1 MLFPSCIRPKL
12 SERCFEPDWNDK
24 KRDPTIEPAP
34 PLSRWTM
41 VQLDYGGSVR
51 LQPHAPLKHHLWHP
65 FQTTI
70 GSLGSRPCSLQ
81 HLTLPRP
88 RFGRRATAGLPSR
101 GRGSVWL
108 QRLVRQA
115 PHIIS
120 STNSNHN
127 SKLKVSTMHSSALYV
142 PTATIRW
149 SSNCLTT
156 QSWLWECVVAAAGEA
171 SPSQTSSLASIS
183 THNSKLRFSTLQ
195 SSALSARTAT
205 T

>member
-1 MLFPSCIRPKL
+1 MTLSSLVSPPPDFNFEASMSLCTKTAIALPACLVAPLLYPQIFWVSVLVGLVPLSHKNDFSKCLNLSSAHVLFPSCIRPKL

-81 HLTLPRP
+81 PLVLPRP
-88 RFGRRATAGLPSR
+88 RFGRRATA
-101 GRGSVWL
+101 
-108 QRLVRQA
+108 
-115 PHIIS
+115 
-120 STNSNHN
+120 
-127 SKLKVSTMHSSALYV
+127 
-142 PTATIRW
+142 
-149 SSNCLTT
+149 
-156 QSWLWECVVAAAGEA
+156 
-171 SPSQTSSLASIS
+171 
-183 THNSKLRFSTLQ
+183 
-195 SSALSARTAT
+195 
-205 T
+205 